1 MPKIL
6 MIIKVYIKFNLIDV
20 EEEKIMIILMI
31 IIFKK

>member
-6 MIIKVYIKFNLIDV
+6 MIIKVYIKFNLIYV
-20 EEEKIMIILMI
+20 EKEKIIIILMM